1 MARNDPDVRRVIS
14 TPDAEKAVRAA
25 GYTKG
30 IDGWRAGRAVL
41 DAQERIR
48 KAEQRPEAL
57 RPDDPGA
64 MRTVRRR
71 QEHARL
77 QGELMRA
84 QRVIESLRHDRAI
97 LKNSAETAQKRLA
110 ALRNSWIRPPACS
123 WTARQKKSAWR
134 WPGNWMRP
142 ESEPAPR
149 EPSWTRH
156 GTEHD
161 RSGSRTPAWGCEAGR
176 AMDSDAHQVYRHQKG
191 DAHRYIQPSSD

>member
-1 MARNDPDVRRVIS
+1 MYSHGPPGKAGRILRVLARSDPDVRRVIP

-71 QEHARL
+71 QEYARL

-110 ALRNSWIRPPACS
+110 ALRKQLDQ
-123 WTARQKKSAWR
+123 TARVLL
-134 WPGNWMRP
+134 
-142 ESEPAPR
+142 
-149 EPSWTRH
+149 
-156 GTEHD
+156 D
-161 RSGSRTPAWGCEAGR
+161 RTPEKERLALAQELDEAGIRTGPTR
-176 AMDSDAHQVYRHQKG
+176 ALLDQAWYRARQEREQDTG
-191 DAHRYIQPSSD
+191 LGL